1 MTGEDVAAQARE
13 HAERLLIGNGSPIGL
28 LGASSAYK
36 QVWARDS
43 MVCSLG
49 LMLCAGGPEI
59 TRQSVKTLAAYQS
72 RLGNIPH
79 NVGFSGLPDPA
90 LIAHGGALQVGEG
103 QSGEEVPAVV
113 VDSAHAGCI
122 DNSLW
127 FIIGNYVIWR
137 QDGDLERLR
146 GLWPN
151 LLRAL
156 TWLEYQDS
164 NECGLLEVHEAMD
177 WADLFA
183 NRYNSLGPNVLWYAV
198 WRCVAAMWRALGE
211 PEQAEQAQARAADIR
226 FKINT
231 LLWVGAE
238 VEKDMAWV
246 RDHRKEWLYPIQLT
260 TTLLQERPYF
270 LPYMAFRDYADRF
283 DSFGNLLAILTG
295 LASSAQSA
303 RILDHIEAAGI
314 NRPWPIRAIDPP
326 VQVGEKDWREYYRL
340 RNLNLPHQYHNGG
353 AWPYLGGFYVAALV
367 KAGRRSEA
375 AHQLQRLTEMN
386 RQARTPGKE
395 WDFNEWCH
403 GVSGKPSGF
412 QGQSWSAAL
421 YVYAHECV
429 RRGAVPVFDGE
440 NW

>member
-1 MTGEDVAAQARE
+1 MTEPEGPSQARQR
-13 HAERLLIGNGSPIGL
+13 AERIVTGNGSAIGL

-43 MVCSLG
+43 MVCTLG
-49 LMLCAGGPEI
+49 LMLCAEGGPEI
-59 TRQSVKTLAAYQS
+59 ARQSVRTLAAYQS

-90 LIAHGGALQVGEG
+90 LIAHGGALQVGG
-103 QSGEEVPAVV
+103 DAPQVV

-127 FIIGNYVIWR
+127 FLIGNYVIWR
-137 QDGDLERLR
+137 SDGDLERLR
-146 GLWPN
+146 GVWPQM
-151 LLRAL
+151 LRAL

-183 NRYNSLGPNVLWYAV
+183 NRYNSLGPNVLWYAA
-198 WRCVAAMWRALGE
+198 WRGMAAMHRALGE
-211 PEQAEQAQARAADIR
+211 ADHAQAAQARAEDIR
-226 FKINT
+226 FKVNT

-246 RDHRKEWLYPIQLT
+246 RAHRREWLYPLQLT
-260 TTLLQERPYF
+260 TTVLQERPYF

-295 LASSAQSA
+295 LASPAQTA
-303 RILDHIEAAGI
+303 RILDFVESAGI
-314 NRPWPIRAIDPP
+314 NQPWPVRAIYPP

-353 AWPYLGGFYVAALV
+353 AWPYLGGLYVAALV
-367 KAGRRSEA
+367 RAGRQAEA

-386 RQARTPGKE
+386 RLARAPGE
-395 WDFNEWCH
+395 DWDFNEWHH
-403 GVSGKPSGF
+403 GLSGKPSGF
-412 QGQSWSAAL
+412 RGQSWSAAL

-429 RRGAVPVFDGE
+429 QRGSVGVFDGE
-440 NW
+440 DW